1 MAEER
6 NPDLA
11 GDLLRI
17 HRVVTRGLKVSLENG
32 KAYLEAGFP
41 NAPDREG
48 FYNYVKALATVL
60 HSHHSGEDTIA
71 FPLVR
76 VKIPAAPVDYL
87 CADHEKMKVH
97 LEEIERLMAN
107 NEPPLSLLVE
117 QLEKLNQIWGEHI
130 HLEETVFSVQNMRS
144 IFQPYEQA
152 DLTRQFSQHS
162 MQTVGDRDSLVIP
175 FLLYNLTPEDRAIFS
190 QTLPPIV
197 TQQLVPTA
205 WKARWSTMK
214 PFLLN

>member
-1 MAEER
+1 MTEEQ

-32 KAYLEAGFP
+32 KRYHEAGFP
-41 NAPDREG
+41 DAPNREG

-60 HSHHSGEDTIA
+60 DSHHSGEDMIA

-76 VKIPAAPVDYL
+76 VKIPTAPVDHL
-87 CADHEKMKVH
+87 CSDHEKMKIH
-97 LEEIERLMAN
+97 LDEIERLMADS
-107 NEPPLSLLVE
+107 EPSLPLLVE
-117 QLEKLNQIWGEHI
+117 QLEKLNEIWGEHI
-130 HLEETVFSVQNMRS
+130 HLEETMFSVQNMRS

-152 DLTRQFSQHS
+152 DLTQKFSQHS
-162 MQTVGDRDSLVIP
+162 MQTVGDRGPLVIP
-175 FLLYNLTPEDRAIFS
+175 FILYNLTPEDRAIFS
-190 QTLPPIV
+190 TTLPPVV
-197 TQQLVPTA
+197 TQQLVPTV
-205 WKARWSTMK
+205 WKAQWSSMK